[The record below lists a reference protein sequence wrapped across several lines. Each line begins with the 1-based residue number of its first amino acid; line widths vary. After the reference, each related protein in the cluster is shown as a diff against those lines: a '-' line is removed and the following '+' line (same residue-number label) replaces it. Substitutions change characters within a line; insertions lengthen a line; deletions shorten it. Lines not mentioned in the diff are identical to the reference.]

1 MTGPEEYPMLDFLK
15 QQYGFERWAELAA
28 DEEALFVWKFFLS
41 EGDLPGYRPER
52 IQPIAAVDDWP
63 ESIQSIWRR
72 EDDPE
77 ALVSVLVIEGPERRA
92 ARDLLL
98 RALGE
103 FQGILEPREGIGEV
117 AFAGAGDRALV
128 LALANLVLVVRTAG
142 GKPAPVTGVAETLE
156 RDLRNPREPGGRVA
170 PEIETL
176 EAGPPRADGTVQIS
190 LEAADPLGRPVWFQL
205 FGLGGELLVRNR
217 ELAFRPYGP
226 GPRELTV
233 YAINENKGSSSRRLT
248 LAD

>member
-1 MTGPEEYPMLDFLK
+1 MSLQLDAIKLNHDPSGATTDALNIRRNHGTFVTVPEWTR
-15 QQYGFERWAELAA
+15 G
-28 DEEALFVWKFFLS
+28 
-41 EGDLPGYRPER
+41 
-52 IQPIAAVDDWP
+52 
-63 ESIQSIWRR
+63 
-72 EDDPE
+72 
-77 ALVSVLVIEGPERRA
+77 VSTVP
-92 ARDLLL
+92 
-98 RALGE
+98 
-103 FQGILEPREGIGEV
+103 EGIGEV

-142 GKPAPVTGVAETLE
+142 GKPAPVTDVAETLE

-205 FGLGGELLVRNR
+205 LGRGGELLVRNR